1 MGAPAELTKAFT
13 ERNHQKIITSLCKIM
28 AMSECPEKETWPA
41 ASNMGRVCER
51 QIRSARKILGSL
63 LKTNGASLSDESL
76 QTLLV
81 EAEAIVKSRPLTTD
95 LLSDVN
101 SRIPLSPI
109 NLLTMKSKGVM
120 PPPGVFSTPDIYSR
134 KHLGRVQHI
143 FK

>member
-1 MGAPAELTKAFT
+1 MGAPAELTKAFK

-28 AMSECPEKETWPA
+28 AMSECPEKETWPS
-41 ASNMGRVCER
+41 ASNMGRVCET

-81 EAEAIVKSRPLTTD
+81 EAEAIVISRPLTTD

-109 NLLTMKSKGVM
+109 HLLTMKSKGVM
-120 PPPGVFSTPDIYSR
+120 PPPGVFSTPNIYSR

-143 FK
+143 SK